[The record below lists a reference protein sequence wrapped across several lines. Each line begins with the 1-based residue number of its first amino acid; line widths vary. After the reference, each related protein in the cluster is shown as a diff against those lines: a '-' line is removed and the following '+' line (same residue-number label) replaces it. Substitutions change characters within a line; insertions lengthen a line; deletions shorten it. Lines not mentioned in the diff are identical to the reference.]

1 MPEEDYHPGAED
13 ERNFLAELGQKME
26 FNAHAIEKIEAKVNW
41 LATQMKK
48 NQKGFKSEPGKFKND
63 VLDWMVDCSD
73 DPGKYKKQF
82 FGDVAR
88 KKKPDTLPIEAMTY
102 D

>member
-1 MPEEDYHPGAED
+1 
-13 ERNFLAELGQKME
+13 ME

-48 NQKGFKSEPGKFKND
+48 KGFKSEPTKFKND

-73 DPGKYKKQF
+73 DPTKYKK
-82 FGDVAR
+82 
-88 KKKPDTLPIEAMTY
+88 
-102 D
+102 